1 MTADDAASPPDAAA
15 SPPAAAPGGAPP
27 PMPVADYDDG
37 WDSRWAD
44 MRRLGPTGRHLRR
57 IVADMIRG
65 LAVDSVLDVGCGEG
79 SLIRALQPALPARY
93 AGADF
98 SEAALA
104 IARRRSPDAEFFH
117 LDLVKGGVDRR
128 FDLVLCTDVVEHV
141 DDDDAAFAN
150 LAAMTGRYLLVAT
163 MQGRMRP
170 FEARVGHVRN
180 YRYGEL
186 AEKITAAGLTVERVV
201 QWGFPFFSPLY
212 RDLLQCVGARGTEG
226 AYGPGRKLI
235 AEALYTLFLAN
246 SWNRGDYVFVLAR
259 RP

>member
-1 MTADDAASPPDAAA
+1 MTAPSPT
-15 SPPAAAPGGAPP
+15 APP

-37 WDSRWAD
+37 WDNRWAD

-57 IVADMIRG
+57 IVTRLTKG
-65 LAVDSVLDVGCGEG
+65 LGVETVLDVGCGEG
-79 SLIRALQPALPARY
+79 SLIRALQPTLPARY
-93 AGADF
+93 AGGDF
-98 SEAALA
+98 SEAALSA
-104 IARRRSPDAEFFH
+104 ARRLSPDVDFFH

-186 AEKITAAGLTVERVV
+186 ARKVEATGLRVERVI

-212 RDLLQCVGARGTEG
+212 RDLLQAFGGQGTEG
-226 AYGPGRKLI
+226 AYGPVRRLI
-235 AEALYTLFLAN
+235 AEGLYALFLAN
-246 SWNRGDYVFVLAR
+246 SWSRGDYVFVLAR